1 MYGTCQESWHLN
13 FSWRVGRVW
22 HVPSRVEVAATIRSR
37 RKALGWRQEDL
48 ADRVGVTRKT
58 VINWEKGQEPTENR
72 DVLAR
77 VLGVDEGELE
87 VTVELAPSAADRLAA
102 ELTIAKGKEV
112 SHVLHLLLT
121 LVTFGFWLIAWL
133 GLGILAGVK
142 RRMVTVDEF
151 GNVVQQ
157 KL

>member
-1 MYGTCQESWHLN
+1 MVTQEQLLEAALAKAGGNKRRLSRETGLDYDYVLRWTAPGGT
-13 FSWRVGRVW
+13 G
-22 HVPSRVEVAATIRSR
+22 
-37 RKALGWRQEDL
+37 
-48 ADRVGVTRKT
+48 
-58 VINWEKGQEPTENR
+58 
-72 DVLAR
+72 
-77 VLGVDEGELE
+77 
-87 VTVELAPSAADRLAA
+87 
-102 ELTIAKGKEV
+102 
-112 SHVLHLLLT
+112 LLLT